1 MASCRLGNNLAGQ
14 YKRALGMGMLIGI
27 GNFSGAIASNL
38 YLAKDAPRYVFGRAY
53 IFPYQSSR

>member
-1 MASCRLGNNLAGQ
+1 
-14 YKRALGMGMLIGI
+14 MGMLVGI

-53 IFPYQSSR
+53 ISAYQSIR